1 MFERNPPQLCHHDN
15 RDTVGSHCCET
26 ALDMQMLKKHASL
39 SVLISQ
45 SLSTPQSQ
53 LWILCSAFSKLSLD
67 FILKKQFTQNCTFGP
82 IQFKFGHYL
91 LTPMPME
98 CRLEFQ
104 STENISEA
112 SQQESILN
120 INNQIKQNGTQGPT
134 VPFKSIKPNPISK
147 E

>member
-67 FILKKQFTQNCTFGP
+67 FILKEAVHPKLYIWSNS
-82 IQFKFGHYL
+82 IQIWSLSSNTHAHG
-91 LTPMPME
+91 M
-98 CRLEFQ
+98 
-104 STENISEA
+104 SV
-112 SQQESILN
+112 
-120 INNQIKQNGTQGPT
+120 G
-134 VPFKSIKPNPISK
+134 VSK
-147 E
+147 YRKHF

>member
-1 MFERNPPQLCHHDN
+1 MFERNPPQPCHHDN

-45 SLSTPQSQ
+45 SLSTPQAAPSVNC
-53 LWILCSAFSKLSLD
+53 LWILS
-67 FILKKQFTQNCTFGP
+67 LKKQFTQKCTFGP
-82 IQFKFGHYL
+82 IQFEFGHYL
-91 LTPMPME
+91 LTPMPTE

-112 SQQESILN
+112 SQQDSILN
-120 INNQIKQNGTQGPT
+120 NIK
-134 VPFKSIKPNPISK
+134 
-147 E
+147 